1 VRRAAGG
8 ARRRGEVVAEVGAL
22 LDRLEA
28 ADFGGGGGTPVP
40 AAELRATIE
49 RLERELRRER

>member
-1 VRRAAGG
+1 MVEVR
-8 ARRRGEVVAEVGAL
+8 AL
-22 LDRLEA
+22 FERLEA
-28 ADFGGGGGTPVP
+28 ADFGGGGGAPVP